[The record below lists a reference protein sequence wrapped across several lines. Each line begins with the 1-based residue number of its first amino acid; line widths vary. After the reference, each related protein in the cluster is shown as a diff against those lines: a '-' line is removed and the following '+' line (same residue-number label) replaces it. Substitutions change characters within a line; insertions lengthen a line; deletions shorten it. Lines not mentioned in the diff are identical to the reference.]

1 MPLTPPPDHTKVLLV
16 VAIGLSVVASILTYS
31 RSTLPQVG
39 DHSHLLPHG
48 GVYKD
53 GTKTIVYGGPRKLN
67 SLEGGLNL
75 PVQPWFLVIVLSAA
89 IFLLSYRSGHRR
101 CICGRCP

>member
-16 VAIGLSVVASILTYS
+16 AAIGLSIVASILTYS
-31 RSTLPQVG
+31 RNTLPQVG

-67 SLEGGLNL
+67 SLEGGFNL
-75 PVQPWFLVIVLSAA
+75 PVQPWFLVILLSAA
-89 IFLLSYRSGHRR
+89 IFLLSCRSGHRR
-101 CICGRCP
+101 CICGQCH